1 VRNVARH
8 TLRRKIHRRF
18 VVRPSGRQKCEFA
31 FAARGVRIDGL
42 KAALRAIAPIA
53 PIALFDPPQAPY
65 NCDMLPIVIYPHPA
79 LRHKSKPLKRL
90 DAEVRRVVQEMFETM
105 YTAKGIGLAANQVD
119 LPYRLFIVNEK
130 GDPAEKDF
138 ERVFINPVL
147 SNKKGMGEEE
157 EGCLSLPCLYRQVK
171 RPEQV
176 TVAAY
181 DLSGKPFR
189 FDLDGLLARIVQH
202 ENDHLDGVLFTDR
215 LSVTQKAD
223 VRQALEEFEVE
234 YQQKRSQGQFPE
246 DAAIAAR
253 LAELEAARC

>member
-1 VRNVARH
+1 MRH
-8 TLRRKIHRRF
+8 SSF
-18 VVRPSGRQKCEFA
+18 VV
-31 FAARGVRIDGL
+31 
-42 KAALRAIAPIA
+42 
-53 PIALFDPPQAPY
+53 
-65 NCDMLPIVIYPHPA
+65 MLPILQYPHPT

-90 DAEVRRVVQEMFETM
+90 DAEVRRTVQEMFETM
-105 YTAKGIGLAANQVD
+105 YAAKGIGLAANQVD

-130 GDPAEKDF
+130 GDPAEKAY

-147 SNKKGMGEEE
+147 SGKKGMGEEE
-157 EGCLSLPCLYRQVK
+157 EGCLSLPGLYRLVK

-176 TVAAY
+176 TVTAY
-181 DLSGKPFR
+181 DQLGKPFR
-189 FDLDGLLARIVQH
+189 LEVDGLLARVIQH
-202 ENDHLDGVLFTDR
+202 ESDHLDGVLFTDR

-234 YQQKRSQGQFPE
+234 FHQKRSQGQIAA